1 MFHYCLFWLVACC
14 FAALSVA
21 VAGQG
26 SSEVPAVA
34 VFLDGWRTKFDGSSP
49 FLKSSRSF
57 SMDLKIREASS
68 SWKVAYGG
76 VSGFELSL
84 KDSEGGSPAKTNCRY
99 SEFRSPQRGDVAGT
113 VFINAP
119 SWLPSE
125 KARWVEA
132 KGDIPLVIYSNP
144 AVSGNVALKVT
155 VKGFSVPLVLK
166 NAGLDGADVK
176 VELKGYYDEG
186 GDDERGHVLKVK
198 ACASSLLGFIGFEL
212 RSPDSSPLEAKNY
225 GSSFSSSPGSYEW
238 GRYFLIPGKKLEELD
253 VAVQYAAGLKKIMV
267 PVRVR
272 CGLSGSMEQRDTL
285 KNRKS

>member
-1 MFHYCLFWLVACC
+1 
-14 FAALSVA
+14 
-21 VAGQG
+21 
-26 SSEVPAVA
+26 
-34 VFLDGWRTKFDGSSP
+34 
-49 FLKSSRSF
+49 
-57 SMDLKIREASS
+57 MDLKVRETSS

-84 KDSEGGSPAKTNCRY
+84 KDSEGGSPARTNCRY
-99 SEFRSPQRGDVAGT
+99 SEFRSLQRGDVAGT

-132 KGDIPLVIYSNP
+132 KGDIPLVIYSSP
-144 AVSGNVALKVT
+144 AVSGNVELKVT

-186 GDDERGHVLKVK
+186 GDDEREHVLKVK

-212 RSPDSSPLEAKNY
+212 RSPDGSPLAAKNY
-225 GSSFSSSPGSYEW
+225 GSSSSSSPGSYE
-238 GRYFLIPGKKLEELD
+238 
-253 VAVQYAAGLKKIMV
+253 
-267 PVRVR
+267 
-272 CGLSGSMEQRDTL
+272 
-285 KNRKS
+285 

>member
-34 VFLDGWRTKFDGSSP
+34 VSLDGWRTKFDGSSP

-166 NAGLDGADVK
+166 NAGLDGADV
-176 VELKGYYDEG
+176 
-186 GDDERGHVLKVK
+186 
-198 ACASSLLGFIGFEL
+198 
-212 RSPDSSPLEAKNY
+212 
-225 GSSFSSSPGSYEW
+225 
-238 GRYFLIPGKKLEELD
+238 
-253 VAVQYAAGLKKIMV
+253 
-267 PVRVR
+267 
-272 CGLSGSMEQRDTL
+272 
-285 KNRKS
+285 